1 MSAIPH
7 SVRLHYRGRPRGGW
21 DPVTR
26 TIAAE
31 SVPDNGPVPW
41 RDSARVAVMMAR
53 VKIAEEGIT
62 LSAARLDI
70 IGADGTRLYHETME
84 ID

>member
-1 MSAIPH
+1 MSIVPH

-26 TIAAE
+26 TIAAD

-41 RDSARVAVMMAR
+41 RDSARVAVMMAKA
-53 VKIAEEGIT
+53 KIAEEG
-62 LSAARLDI
+62 LELAAARLDVI
-70 IGADGTRLYHETME
+70 ASDGTRLYHETME